1 MKSSYLQAVYLPHT
15 VVRVCMCIPC
25 LQGKYPSYSTTV
37 RMHSQI
43 RQLWLIQTVL
53 LCIRLNKS
61 HGYKTSSLKVT
72 HNKYLRIVPGI
83 IQNLFM
89 KKKKEDFF
97 SSSTINNVCTI
108 LILIT
113 SPKGWINLLHLWHHF
128 SFKHHLLL
136 WPSTHKEE
144 NKIYTPFKLYSAYSG
159 IGVI

>member
-1 MKSSYLQAVYLPHT
+1 MPSAWSESFWDVAVVWLLHLTWDILFWEQYCTVMKSSYLQAVYLPHT

-72 HNKYLRIVPGI
+72 HNKYLPIVPVI
-83 IQNLFM
+83 IQNLAIY
-89 KKKKEDFF
+89 KKKNWFF
-97 SSSTINNVCTI
+97 SSSTISNVCNIDTD
-108 LILIT
+108 
-113 SPKGWINLLHLWHHF
+113 
-128 SFKHHLLL
+128 
-136 WPSTHKEE
+136 
-144 NKIYTPFKLYSAYSG
+144 NKPQGLN
-159 IGVI
+159 

>member
-1 MKSSYLQAVYLPHT
+1 MPSAWSESFWDVAVVWLLCLTWDILFLGSVQYCTVMKSSYLQAVYLPHT

-37 RMHSQI
+37 RMRSQI

-72 HNKYLRIVPGI
+72 HNKYLHIVPVI

-89 KKKKEDFF
+89 KKKRFF
-97 SSSTINNVCTI
+97 FLINN
-108 LILIT
+108 
-113 SPKGWINLLHLWHHF
+113 K
-128 SFKHHLLL
+128 
-136 WPSTHKEE
+136 
-144 NKIYTPFKLYSAYSG
+144 
-159 IGVI
+159 

>member
-1 MKSSYLQAVYLPHT
+1 MPSAWSESFWDVAVVWLLCLTWGILYLGSVQYCTVMKSSYLQAVYLPHT

-72 HNKYLRIVPGI
+72 HNKYLRIVPVI

-89 KKKKEDFF
+89 KKKERLFF
-97 SSSTINNVCTI
+97 LINN
-108 LILIT
+108 
-113 SPKGWINLLHLWHHF
+113 K
-128 SFKHHLLL
+128 
-136 WPSTHKEE
+136 
-144 NKIYTPFKLYSAYSG
+144 
-159 IGVI
+159 